1 MSTKATDTI
10 SGAAEDAGGA
20 AEPAGGAAEPVGDT
34 AEPAGGGEGRG
45 PILVG
50 VSATSGSPAAL
61 RWALEQAHLQSLPL
75 MALRAYRVPTT
86 AAGTVRPTPSRV
98 ADSEDPL
105 RSAALESLEAD
116 VRRALGASADEV
128 ELRAVRGS
136 RRRVLLD
143 ASAGAEMLVIDAPRR
158 REVRSDPTFAAQLVH
173 RALCPVVIMPGPL
186 ARDAAR
192 QGG

>member
-116 VRRALGASADEV
+116 VRRRSE
-128 ELRAVRGS
+128 
-136 RRRVLLD
+136 RR
-143 ASAGAEMLVIDAPRR
+143 PT
-158 REVRSDPTFAAQLVH
+158 RSS
-173 RALCPVVIMPGPL
+173 CGPC
-186 ARDAAR
+186 AAR
-192 QGG
+192 GAACSWTRARERRCWSSMRRADVRCAATPPSPRSSCTGRCARW

>member
-1 MSTKATDTI
+1 MSTKATETM
-10 SGAAEDAGGA
+10 GGA
-20 AEPAGGAAEPVGDT
+20 AEEAGGAGVQT
-34 AEPAGGGEGRG
+34 ADGGAAAPTADGGEGRG

-61 RWALEQAHLQSLPL
+61 RWALEQARLQSLPL
-75 MALRAYRVPTT
+75 LALRAYRVPTT

-105 RSAALESLEAD
+105 RSAALETLEGD

-143 ASAGAEMLVIDAPRR
+143 ASAGASMLVIDAPRR